1 MCVVAD
7 SRSCFG
13 RLVAAARVVAVLAA
27 AFSFAACTDAP
38 VTMRI
43 VSGPPEANERV
54 AELLVNASDEV
65 QTRIRLTPGAAVASS
80 EAALAAL
87 DAGNAE
93 LAIVE
98 NSVSYRHA
106 NVRTVAPLYPTV
118 LHIGVRPERRGQT
131 LGEVLRAATVFAGG
145 EDTPARQLLNRI
157 ATMYAW
163 RGVDFSYV
171 DTMESRP
178 DVVFLFA
185 PISPSAAP
193 VLDGY
198 ELLSLG
204 RAEDVGNGSAADGV
218 SLVAPFL
225 RTFVIPEGTY
235 GPLTPTAIATVA
247 IDTLL
252 VTRADIPRIDVYDL
266 ADALQM
272 MGPLLVVQRP
282 DLAVGELETF
292 ELAHV
297 TFPVHAGSQAFR
309 RRNEPGFAER
319 ASGIMEVLIALI
331 AALGTGILAA
341 VRYWQNRKKTRID
354 TLYAE
359 ALDIRASLPSQPT
372 PQQREEC
379 VRKLLDMRE
388 RAFRLLIDE
397 KLSADESFR
406 ILQALVRGLVS
417 ELERKRGQPAS

>member
-1 MCVVAD
+1 MGV
-7 SRSCFG
+7 RF
-13 RLVAAARVVAVLAA
+13 AAARLPALVTV
-27 AFSFAACTDAP
+27 SFIMAGCTDAP

-65 QTRIRLTPGAAVASS
+65 ETRVRLTPGPSVASN
-80 EAALAAL
+80 EDALAAL
-87 DAGNAE
+87 DTGNAE

-98 NSVSYRHA
+98 NSASYRHA

-118 LHIGVRPERRGQT
+118 LHIGVRPEKRGQT
-131 LGEVLRAATVFAGG
+131 LREALRGATVFAGV
-145 EDTPARQLLNRI
+145 EDAPSRQLLTRM
-157 ATMYAW
+157 ASMYAW
-163 RGVDFSYV
+163 SGIEFSYV
-171 DTMESRP
+171 ESLESRP
-178 DVVFLFA
+178 DVVFVFA
-185 PISPSAAP
+185 PISPRDAP

-204 RAEDVGNGSAADGV
+204 RAEDVGSGSAADGLT
-218 SLVAPFL
+218 LVAPFL

-252 VTRADIPRIDVYDL
+252 VTRGDVPRIDVYDL

-272 MGPLLVVQRP
+272 MGPLLVLQRP
-282 DLAVGELETF
+282 DLAIGELETF
-292 ELAHV
+292 DIAHV

-319 ASGIMEVLIALI
+319 ASGIMEVLIALV
-331 AALGTGILAA
+331 AAVGTGLLAGI
-341 VRYWQNRKKTRID
+341 RYWQNRRKTRID

-359 ALDIRASLPSQPT
+359 ALSIRASFPPQPT
-372 PQQREEC
+372 AQQREEC
-379 VRKLLDMRE
+379 LAKLRDMRE
-388 RAFRLLIDE
+388 RAFKLLIDE

-406 ILQALVRGLVS
+406 ILQALLRGLVG
-417 ELERKRGQPAS
+417 ELERKRD

>member
-1 MCVVAD
+1 L
-7 SRSCFG
+7 G
-13 RLVAAARVVAVLAA
+13 RLPAVLALGCIIA
-27 AFSFAACTDAP
+27 GCTDAP

-54 AELLVNASDEV
+54 AELLVSASDEV
-65 QTRIRLTPGAAVASS
+65 ATRVRLTPGAAVASA
-80 EAALAAL
+80 EDALAAL
-87 DAGNAE
+87 DDGRAE

-98 NSVSYRHA
+98 NSVSYRHP

-118 LHIGVRPERRGQT
+118 LHIGVQSERRGET
-131 LGEVLRAATVFAGG
+131 LREVFRGATVFAGG
-145 EDTPARQLLNRI
+145 EDAPSRQLLNRM
-157 ATMYAW
+157 ASMYAW
-163 RGVDFSYV
+163 SGIEFSYV
-171 DTMESRP
+171 ESLESRP
-178 DVVFLFA
+178 DVVFVFA
-185 PISPSAAP
+185 PISPRSAP
-193 VLDGY
+193 VLEGY

-204 RAEDVGNGSAADGV
+204 RAEEVGSGSAADGL

-225 RTFVIPEGTY
+225 RPFVIPEGTY
-235 GPLTPTAIATVA
+235 GPLTPTPIATVA

-252 VTRADIPRIDVYDL
+252 VARGDIPRIDVYDL

-282 DLAVGELETF
+282 DLAIGELETF

-331 AALGTGILAA
+331 AAAGTAVLAA
-341 VRYWQNRKKTRID
+341 IRYWQNRKKSRID
-354 TLYAE
+354 KLYAE
-359 ALDIRASLPSQPT
+359 ALDIRAKLPREPT
-372 PQQREEC
+372 EQQREEC
-379 VRKLLDMRE
+379 LAQLRDLRE

-406 ILQALVRGLVS
+406 ILQALVRGLVG
-417 ELERKRGQPAS
+417 ELERKRAP

>member
-1 MCVVAD
+1 MGD
-7 SRSCFG
+7 RF
-13 RLVAAARVVAVLAA
+13 AAARLPAVLALGFVIA
-27 AFSFAACTDAP
+27 GCTDAP
-38 VTMRI
+38 VTLRI

-54 AELLVNASDEV
+54 AELLVAASDEV
-65 QTRIRLTPGAAVASS
+65 ETRIRLTRGAAVASS
-80 EAALAAL
+80 EDALSAL
-87 DAGNAE
+87 DRGNAD

-98 NSVSYRHA
+98 NSVSYRHPSL
-106 NVRTVAPLYPTV
+106 RTVAPLYPTV

-131 LGEVLRAATVFAGG
+131 LREALRGATVFAGG
-145 EDTPARQLLNRI
+145 EDAPSRQLLNRM

-163 RGVDFSYV
+163 SGIEFSYV
-171 DTMESRP
+171 DTLEGRP
-178 DVVFLFA
+178 DVVFVFA
-185 PISPSAAP
+185 PISPSSAP

-204 RAEDVGNGSAADGV
+204 RAEDVGRGSAADGV

-272 MGPLLVVQRP
+272 MGPVLVVQRP
-282 DLAVGELETF
+282 DLAIGELETF
-292 ELAHV
+292 ELSHV

-319 ASGIMEVLIALI
+319 ASGIMEVLIALV
-331 AALGTGILAA
+331 AAVGTGILAA
-341 VRYWQNRKKTRID
+341 VRYW
-354 TLYAE
+354 
-359 ALDIRASLPSQPT
+359 
-372 PQQREEC
+372 
-379 VRKLLDMRE
+379 
-388 RAFRLLIDE
+388 
-397 KLSADESFR
+397 
-406 ILQALVRGLVS
+406 
-417 ELERKRGQPAS
+417 